1 MRLNGVL
8 IKWNVDKGYGFV
20 QLASSNQQ
28 MFAHISE
35 FENRRRTPK
44 VGDEV
49 SFNLQ
54 KQSDGKF
61 RAIDVAYV
69 RETMDWFLL
78 PIIVIAMGYIAAVGY
93 ASLETQ
99 LPVQISWTF
108 ALLSAITY
116 LFYAVDKRAAQKSK
130 QRTPENVLHWLS
142 VLGGWPG
149 ALIAQQQFR
158 HKTRKTSFRVVFYLT
173 VTVNVAAVS
182 YLALDGHEFWQWT
195 ERFDSF

>member
-28 MFAHISE
+28 MFAHITE

-99 LPVQISWTF
+99 LPVQVSWTF

-116 LFYAVDKRAAQKSK
+116 LFYAVDKRAAQKGK
-130 QRTPENVLHWLS
+130 QRTPESVLHWLS

-158 HKTRKTSFRVVFYLT
+158 HKTRKNSFRVVFYLT
-173 VTVNVAAVS
+173 VIVNVAAVS
-182 YLALDGHEFWQWT
+182 YLALGGHEFWNALPL
-195 ERFDSF
+195 SY

>member
-28 MFAHISE
+28 MFAHITE

-173 VTVNVAAVS
+173 VIVNVAAVS
-182 YLALDGHEFWQWT
+182 YLALGGHEFWLWIGK
-195 ERFDSF
+195 

>member
-28 MFAHISE
+28 MFAHITE

-130 QRTPENVLHWLS
+130 QRTPENVLHWFS

-158 HKTRKTSFRVVFYLT
+158 HKTRKNSFRVVFYLT
-173 VTVNVAAVS
+173 VIVNVAAVS
-182 YLALDGHEFWQWT
+182 YLALGGHEFWNALPL
-195 ERFDSF
+195 SY

>member
-28 MFAHISE
+28 MFAHITE

-116 LFYAVDKRAAQKSK
+116 LFYAVDKCAAQNSK

-173 VTVNVAAVS
+173 VIVNVAAVS
-182 YLALDGHEFWQWT
+182 YLALGGHEFWNALPL
-195 ERFDSF
+195 SY